1 LVDEFAQFERRSE
14 ILADF
19 TTRELVTELS
29 DRLERRGGIISKPKT
44 YKCVY
49 CGRKYDTAARVCQHI
64 SCGELSTDLFSL

>member
-29 DRLERRGGIISKPKT
+29 DRLERRGNVVSKKT

-49 CGRKYDTAARVCQHI
+49 CGKKYDTAAKVCR
-64 SCGELSTDLFSL
+64 LFQPGFSAIAEH